1 MSTVSAD
8 ELRTI
13 ELDDVEKDFLITGLL
28 QWGGVVAMTDD
39 LARALGYG
47 GAADFYT
54 DSAAAAGRIS
64 EGLGLT
70 AAEWRRSLGAAEVA
84 FGSEVLGLG
93 HEWDD
98 FSGFDADQT
107 YQAMRRV
114 QWKVRAVS
122 E

>member
-1 MSTVSAD
+1 MSAD